1 MALKELGDCP
11 PIQDISNFIDGLV
24 DGEEKKFLIAHFDEC
39 PICYETLTSTL
50 ETQEEFP
57 DLLEEKK
64 PADILEFKPTRKQQY
79 IPKFKSA
86 QKKLAYLA
94 AASVAGIIGF
104 QILQPQFA
112 LNSPPSAFSVA
123 QVINTE
129 VQTLAA
135 RPQHIS
141 GTLMSAMSVRKPK
154 KENLF
159 FHLGRRLTHIEVN
172 LHQNNRKNLKE
183 DLEILEDM
191 EVVTQIRKPF
201 AELFNELSSLISS
214 EINLVTKV
222 GITNNLIEKIKDS
235 EEINHMRLGSWL
247 EGIKIGLR
255 SQPPLVPEIK
265 SSELFVDQ
273 LSEEKT
279 KPKLIEE
286 LKTLH
291 QLLSDSGKKYK
302 TDALIDV
309 VNNVMILY

>member
-24 DGEEKKFLIAHFDEC
+24 DGAEKELLIAHFDEC
-39 PICYETLTSTL
+39 PICYETLSSTL
-50 ETQEEFP
+50 DTQEEFP

-64 PADILEFKPTRKQQY
+64 PADILEFKPTGRPQ
-79 IPKFKSA
+79 FLNNFRFS
-86 QKKLAYLA
+86 QKKFTYLA

-104 QILQPQFA
+104 QILQPQFD

-129 VQTLAA
+129 AQTLAG
-135 RPQHIS
+135 RPQQI
-141 GTLMSAMSVRKPK
+141 GTLMSARKPT
-154 KENLF
+154 EEYLF

-172 LHQNNRKNLKE
+172 LHQNNHNNLKE

-191 EVVTQIRKPF
+191 GIVPLLNKP
-201 AELFNELSSLISS
+201 
-214 EINLVTKV
+214 
-222 GITNNLIEKIKDS
+222 IE
-235 EEINHMRLGSWL
+235 E
-247 EGIKIGLR
+247 LR

-265 SSELFVDQ
+265 SSEFFVDQ

-286 LKTLH
+286 LKVL
-291 QLLSDSGKKYK
+291 QGLLSDSDKKYN
-302 TDALIDV
+302 TDVLIDA
-309 VNNVMILY
+309 VNNLMILY

>member
-24 DGEEKKFLIAHFDEC
+24 DGEEKKLLIGHFDEC
-39 PICYETLTSTL
+39 PICYETLSSTL
-50 ETQEEFP
+50 DTQEEFP
-57 DLLEEKK
+57 NLLEEKK
-64 PADILEFKPTRKQQY
+64 PADILEFKPIRGPQ
-79 IPKFKSA
+79 FLNNFRFS
-86 QKKLAYLA
+86 QKKLAFLA

-129 VQTLAA
+129 IQTLAA
-135 RPQHIS
+135 RPQYIS
-141 GTLMSAMSVRKPK
+141 GTLMSARKPK
-154 KENLF
+154 KEDLF

-183 DLEILEDM
+183 DLEILNEM
-191 EVVTQIRKPF
+191 EVMPQIRNPF
-201 AELFNELSSLISS
+201 EEFSKELSSLIAS
-214 EINLVTKV
+214 ENNLMTKA
-222 GITNNLIEKIKDS
+222 GITENLIEKIKDS
-235 EEINHMRLGSWL
+235 EEINHLRLGSWL

-265 SSELFVDQ
+265 SSEFFVNQ